1 LVSLT
6 GISIDGCKDSS
17 TKYIQVWPKPIAN
30 FFHTPKDTCF
40 GPANVILTN
49 LSIGANS
56 YNWSFGN
63 GNTAITKDAI
73 QFYSGLG
80 VYPIKLIVSNTFQCK
95 DSFESTF
102 EILNQPEA
110 SFDFNDS
117 SGCLPYSVPFKNSS
131 KGGSEYTWYFGDGDT
146 SSEVSPT
153 HIYTLPGIFSVSLVV
168 KSGVVC
174 RDSFTFYKPIRVDSK
189 SGIKFTSQLIED
201 KKPYREVEF
210 NTTAFNKFIFEWKFG
225 DGNTGFG
232 EQVFHKYAERDS
244 GCFNVE
250 LKVFTTNNCDTFYTD
265 TVCLPAYWEGLSV
278 PNAFSPDYGTEQVR
292 VFKPA
297 GVELIKYEIKIFNK
311 WGELVWQSNALVNG
325 SPAEGW
331 NGIDLNGNP
340 CMQGNYIWMI
350 EAEFTSGKTWQG
362 QDSGSKHYNR
372 RGTLTLI
379 R

>member
-1 LVSLT
+1 
-6 GISIDGCKDSS
+6 
-17 TKYIQVWPKPIAN
+17 
-30 FFHTPKDTCF
+30 
-40 GPANVILTN
+40 
-49 LSIGANS
+49 
-56 YNWSFGN
+56 
-63 GNTAITKDAI
+63 
-73 QFYSGLG
+73 
-80 VYPIKLIVSNTFQCK
+80 
-95 DSFESTF
+95 
-102 EILNQPEA
+102 
-110 SFDFNDS
+110 
-117 SGCLPYSVPFKNSS
+117 
-131 KGGSEYTWYFGDGDT
+131 
-146 SSEVSPT
+146 
-153 HIYTLPGIFSVSLVV
+153 
-168 KSGVVC
+168 VC

-250 LKVFTTNNCDTFYTD
+250 LKVVTTNNCDTFYTD